1 VQRDGGWC
9 TRPAEGDD
17 WSAER
22 GGNRD
27 QRAGKEKHYACMYS
41 DGERLEFPAAVQV
54 PSTLTLHPLPICA
67 LIAGTVHVVPDH
79 KHRKST

>member
-1 VQRDGGWC
+1 VTVGGAHGRLRG
-9 TRPAEGDD
+9 TIGRRR
-17 WSAER
+17 ER